1 MGNKHKTV
9 YIELCTFYIV
19 LCAVYIV
26 LCIVFSVHW
35 TVNIKKCSVYFVQ
48 YTLNSV
54 EWLLCGRPSVASQ
67 ATAATELGEQT
78 LHCTPYTVHCILHT
92 LHCTLYT
99 VRFTLHTLHCTLY
112 TVRFT
117 LHALQYTL
125 YTANCRRYTAN
136 FTVNTQYFTNK
147 PKENSM
153 LIAWHLLGSDLTNYP
168 TSDSKIKVS
177 RYSALLYIVRWE
189 LKSVVFIAE

>member
-1 MGNKHKTV
+1 MLPRLQRPLNWESRHYTVHRTQYTV
-9 YIELCTFYIV
+9 YCT
-19 LCAVYIV
+19 L
-26 LCIVFSVHW
+26 
-35 TVNIKKCSVYFVQ
+35 
-48 YTLNSV
+48 YTARFTLY
-54 EWLLCGRPSVASQ
+54 A
-67 ATAATELGEQT
+67 
-78 LHCTPYTVHCILHT
+78 LHCTLKTACFTLHA

-99 VRFTLHTLHCTLY
+99 A
-112 TVRFT
+112 RFT

-136 FTVNTQYFTNK
+136 FTVNTQYCTNK